1 MKEKE
6 NIMSEKKKKITVS
19 AFVDGYNK
27 LTSNEVKSKYVAK
40 HVVSTYA
47 PILSKMNILTLMND
61 KSVVDGKVRYI
72 DLTVSKLN
80 LIMAI
85 LVLYTDVEPDKDKD
99 GKPMTWDAYDKL
111 KSTGLLQSILDC
123 IGDDLE
129 ELLSVQ
135 KDVMD
140 TWHMK
145 NSSPEAYVANLVE
158 TASQRF
164 GIVAGAGMEK
174 LTELLEDEKKV
185 EKIMTAL
192 EKVLKKIK

>member
-1 MKEKE
+1 MSDKKER
-6 NIMSEKKKKITVS
+6 ITVS
-19 AFVDGYNK
+19 AFVNGYNK
-27 LTSNEVKSKYVAK
+27 LINSELKNKYVK
-40 HVVSTYA
+40 GHVTTTYA
-47 PILSKMNILTLMND
+47 PILTKINILNLMHE
-61 KSVVDGKVRYI
+61 KSVVDGKIKYI

-85 LVLYTDVEPDKDKD
+85 LVLYTDVEPDKNEE

-111 KSTGLLQSILDC
+111 KSTGLLEKILEC
-123 IGDDLE
+123 IGEDIE
-129 ELLSVQ
+129 ELMSVQ
-135 KDVMD
+135 KNIMD

-145 NSSPEAYVANLVE
+145 NSSTEAYIANLVE

-174 LTELLEDEKKV
+174 LSEVMADEKKM
-185 EKIMTAL
+185 EKVMSAF